1 MKKTKV
7 VLAMVCAVL
16 LVAASVMGTLAYL
29 TSTATVTNTFTVGN
43 VKLGGDNEAGLDEAL
58 VNENGQP
65 IDNDTDKNV
74 VEKANAP
81 RVTENDYKLQPGH
94 TYVKDP
100 TIHVADDSDNCYL
113 FVKVENGI
121 AAIEDST
128 NNIAA
133 QMAAKG
139 WKALGEG
146 YSNIYVYV
154 GTAEGATNPLAVS
167 AGADVVVFEQFKV
180 GDNVSDVSSY
190 KNAKITVTAYG
201 VQTDGFTDKTATQIW
216 DAAFAT
222 STSGSTTTDDG
233 KTDAEAGGI
242 ADDAE
247 KTEITEG

>member
-1 MKKTKV
+1 MKKSKV
-7 VLAMVCAVL
+7 VLTLACAVL

-29 TSTATVTNTFTVGN
+29 TDTHSVTNTFTVGN

-58 VNENGQP
+58 VNEKGQP

-94 TYVKDP
+94 TYTKDP
-100 TIHVADDSDNCYL
+100 TIHVADDSDDCFL

-121 AAIEDST
+121 ATIEDST
-128 NNIAA
+128 NNIDA

-139 WKALGEG
+139 WKALGTD
-146 YSNIYVYV
+146 YANIYVYV

-167 AGADVVVFEQFKV
+167 KGADVVVFEQFKV
-180 GDNVSDVSSY
+180 ADSVTDLSSY
-190 KNAKITVTAYG
+190 SSTNIKVTAYA
-201 VQTDGFTDKTATQIW
+201 VQTDGFTTSAAAQIW

-222 STSGSTTTDDG
+222 VSTPGEGGTSETPGTDD
-233 KTDAEAGGI
+233 
-242 ADDAE
+242 
-247 KTEITEG
+247 